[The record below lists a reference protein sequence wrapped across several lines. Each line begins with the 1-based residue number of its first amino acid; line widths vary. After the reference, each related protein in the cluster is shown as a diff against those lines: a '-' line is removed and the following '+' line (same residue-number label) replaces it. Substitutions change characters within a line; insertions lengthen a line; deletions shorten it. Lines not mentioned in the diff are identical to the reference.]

1 MHRQIGT
8 LSPQAPYNFPLVLE
22 ILRRY
27 AHPTLDHVHEDAY
40 WRALHVNSDNAHG
53 LALIRVESLPNS
65 DISVALM
72 ATTLDVTDSIDD
84 SALLAEVSHILGLD
98 MNISPF
104 YVYARTQPALWQVVA
119 PLEGVRWL
127 RTATT
132 FEALCMTIIEQQ
144 IAWTAAQRAQRWL
157 VEWGGHTLTHEG
169 KPYFAFPTADQ
180 IANSTKEEFTPLK
193 ITFRRMR
200 LLIHVAQSVVRGEI
214 DLERL
219 KQTTPQEAYSVL
231 TGIKGIGHWTAAWT
245 LARTQGSFAY
255 VGYNDVAL
263 QAAVNHYF
271 YGGTGKIPEAQV
283 TETFARYGEY
293 AGLAAHY
300 TILRWVLDRYEP
312 IA

>member
-1 MHRQIGT
+1 MGVMHRQIGT
-8 LSPQAPYNFPLVLE
+8 LSPQDPYNFPLVLE

-40 WRALHVNSDNAHG
+40 WRALHVNHDGANG
-53 LALIRVESLPNS
+53 LALIRVEALTNG
-65 DISVALM
+65 DLSVALM
-72 ATTLDVTDSIDD
+72 NTTTHLSDD
-84 SALLAEVSHILGLD
+84 TALLAEVRYILGLD
-98 MNISPF
+98 MDVPPF
-104 YVYARTQPALWQVVA
+104 YVYARTQPELWQVVA

-132 FEALCMTIIEQQ
+132 FEALFMTIIEQQ

-157 VEWGGHTLTHEG
+157 VEWGGHTLNHDG
-169 KPYFAFPTADQ
+169 KPYFAFPTAQQ
-180 IANSTKEEFTPLK
+180 IANATEDEFTPLK

-200 LLIHVAQSVVRGEI
+200 LLIHVAQMIVRGEL

-219 KQTTPQEAYSVL
+219 KQATPQEAYAVL

-255 VGYNDVAL
+255 VGHNDVAL

-283 TETFARYGEY
+283 TETFARYGAY

-312 IA
+312 NP